1 VTECAPREAKPD
13 EQRVG
18 DKIMRRIDNLE
29 RDRWTNEAACSAERV
44 SIFADRA
51 PKALHIY
58 P

>member
-1 VTECAPREAKPD
+1 
-13 EQRVG
+13 
-18 DKIMRRIDNLE
+18 MRRIDNLE

-58 P
+58 S